1 MVKCGF
7 RIDIET
13 CRKCGG
19 AVRIIACIEEAV
31 VIEKIL
37 THLDQIPGHRR
48 QQRRIARSCQPD
60 VNLPG
65 SHYRLFDPTGEKA
78 GFQGASFARRVGFLH
93 EFGIHF
99 HPVVNRCRE
108 LTHLYAKNQ

>member
-1 MVKCGF
+1 MFKRLLMVKCGL

-37 THLDQIPGHRR
+37 THLNQIPGHRR
-48 QQRRIARSCQPD
+48 QQRRIARSCQPG
-60 VNLPG
+60 VNLLG
-65 SHYRLFDPTGEKA
+65 SHYRLFDPTGEKPDFEA
-78 GFQGASFARRVGFLH
+78 HR
-93 EFGIHF
+93 
-99 HPVVNRCRE
+99 
-108 LTHLYAKNQ
+108 